1 LGQEVG
7 FVEALVQTWENGNV
21 NFLAIVILSEPLV
34 YVFSSANSLW
44 NSEGKHSTS
53 KKRKKGFMR
62 ETQIGDLYQVK
73 KKSQNNN
80 KNYY

>member
-1 LGQEVG
+1 MR
-7 FVEALVQTWENGNV
+7 
-21 NFLAIVILSEPLV
+21 NFRPLV
-34 YVFSSANSLW
+34 RLF
-44 NSEGKHSTS
+44 GTSTTPVKRARAS
-53 KKRKKGFMR
+53 KKRKKGFMQ